1 MNINIEDIKIL
12 EFYPYRTW
20 VKEPIAFYDK
30 ANQKGDLG
38 VKVLCDNIQNFLDF
52 KGFGSYVGNK
62 TAYKVLQKSTGKIYY
77 IGIFDFEYTIGL
89 SVKQENDI
97 HYTFEKDL
105 ELL

>member
-1 MNINIEDIKIL
+1 MNINLKDIKIL
-12 EFYPYRTW
+12 EFYPYRAW
-20 VKEPIAFYDK
+20 VKEPIFTYDYFT
-30 ANQKGDLG
+30 QKGDLS
-38 VKVLCDNIQNFLDF
+38 VKVLCDNIQGLLVF

-89 SVKQENDI
+89 SVKQENNI

>member
-38 VKVLCDNIQNFLDF
+38 VKVLCDNIQSFLDF
-52 KGFGSYVGNK
+52 KGFGSYIL
-62 TAYKVLQKSTGKIYY
+62 YRY
-77 IGIFDFEYTIGL
+77 F
-89 SVKQENDI
+89 
-97 HYTFEKDL
+97 
-105 ELL
+105 